1 MAHSPLGYPQPSQGV
16 SGNLFRA
23 GSTCVSAIPRLSF
36 KQDSLQLDEISY
48 KAMEY
53 VVSTYSEEERAWI
66 TQEIP
71 LQRDIYLMIKLKRPG
86 KLIIR
91 QDICDGKKPRVPI
104 RSHKNMDKFYIR
116 MRIIPYNV
124 KIQIF
129 TSSEPKEI
137 KYAYI

>member
-1 MAHSPLGYPQPSQGV
+1 
-16 SGNLFRA
+16 
-23 GSTCVSAIPRLSF
+23 
-36 KQDSLQLDEISY
+36 
-48 KAMEY
+48 MEY
-53 VVSTYSEEERAWI
+53 VSTNYSEEELAWVSPEI
-66 TQEIP
+66 T

-91 QDICDGKKPRVPI
+91 QDIVDGKKPRAPI
-104 RSHKNMDKFYIR
+104 RAHKNMDKFYIR
-116 MRIIPYNV
+116 MRIIPENV

>member
-1 MAHSPLGYPQPSQGV
+1 
-16 SGNLFRA
+16 
-23 GSTCVSAIPRLSF
+23 
-36 KQDSLQLDEISY
+36 
-48 KAMEY
+48 MEY
-53 VVSTYSEEERAWI
+53 VSTNYSKEELAWVSPEI
-66 TQEIP
+66 T

-91 QDICDGKKPRVPI
+91 QDIGDGKKPRAPI
-104 RSHKNMDKFYIR
+104 QAHKNMDKFYLR
-116 MRIIPYNV
+116 MRIIPENV

>member
-1 MAHSPLGYPQPSQGV
+1 
-16 SGNLFRA
+16 
-23 GSTCVSAIPRLSF
+23 
-36 KQDSLQLDEISY
+36 
-48 KAMEY
+48 MEY
-53 VVSTYSEEERAWI
+53 VSTNYSEEELAWVSPEI
-66 TQEIP
+66 T

-91 QDICDGKKPRVPI
+91 QDIGDGKKPRAPI
-104 RSHKNMDKFYIR
+104 QAHKNMDKFYIR
-116 MRIIPYNV
+116 MRIIQENV